1 MAQCEDHSIQIIAFD
16 IIVPTRSSFGQLVLE
31 GYSRFP
37 SDFVQGTPC

>member
-1 MAQCEDHSIQIIAFD
+1 MVQFEDYSIQIIVFD
-16 IIVPTRSSFGQLVLE
+16 IIVPTRSSFEQLVLE